1 MAKCTP
7 NKISKNVNF
16 SAKKVNAN
24 IQYTPKKVS
33 KDLCYQT
40 IQDNTVFDY
49 NLNFL
54 LS

>member
-1 MAKCTP
+1 MPKCPP
-7 NKISKNVNF
+7 NKISKNISF

-24 IQYTPKKVS
+24 IDFLPKKVS
-33 KDLCYQT
+33 KDLCFEA

-49 NLNFL
+49 TLDFS